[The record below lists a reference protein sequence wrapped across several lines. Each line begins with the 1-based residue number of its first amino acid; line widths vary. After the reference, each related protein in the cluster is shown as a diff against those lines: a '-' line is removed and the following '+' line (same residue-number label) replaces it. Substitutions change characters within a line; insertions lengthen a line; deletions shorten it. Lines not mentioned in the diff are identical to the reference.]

1 MIYSYNFLYVFVY
14 RATVLPLYHTSC
26 IPVRKKHFFFSVLP
40 FSLFPHRRTSS
51 TIFSVLVSFSHRSLF
66 SHPFIPFSTSF
77 SLHIPEL
84 SPPFLFLH
92 IIFSVFS
99 VFLSRINRAPGKAA
113 EREAITSLPRQS
125 PRRFG
130 SLFIGLLSLD
140 LAACH
145 QSQCIRS

>member
-1 MIYSYNFLYVFVY
+1 MSLSIELLSYLYITLPAFLSEKNISFSPSYLSRCFPI
-14 RATVLPLYHTSC
+14 AAPLPPYFLFSSPSPTDLPSLILLYH
-26 IPVRKKHFFFSVLP
+26 
-40 FSLFPHRRTSS
+40 
-51 TIFSVLVSFSHRSLF
+51 
-66 SHPFIPFSTSF
+66 FSTSF

-99 VFLSRINRAPGKAA
+99 VFLSRINRALGKAA